1 VRFALTVNLVK
12 HAAYITYMNNTLA
25 FAAFLEK
32 WGEQYASLKITL
44 TRLKEHQDILD
55 KFDIGEIYSADE
67 LDIWVEDWLWLQSKF
82 DHPVEIM
89 FFKPYWVPV
98 SKHSYDYFVDLSEG
112 INSIF
117 EADYI
122 SQAPCSWAQG
132 YSFPTQFL
140 LNAAPEK
147 LDFWVD
153 TLLLEK
159 EDTEFAY
166 INDFSLKRE
175 ELAYQ
180 GDLEVEPVT
189 FEEVF
194 DTSIEL
200 PEDDLIITKPPIA
213 IQDSLITINHV
224 NVLAIGLLPFET
236 KLRHEIDVHDY
247 FGERDES
254 RIKCVR
260 DMVFYLREHGFK
272 GINEFRAS
280 IPDTDTEI
288 YYERN
293 CMKITNPSLYLTDRF
308 KLAFEELQ
316 NN

>member
-1 VRFALTVNLVK
+1 
-12 HAAYITYMNNTLA
+12 MNNTLA
-25 FAAFLEK
+25 FGAFLEK
-32 WGEQYASLKITL
+32 WGDQYASLKNTL

-98 SKHSYDYFVDLSEG
+98 SKYSYDYFVDLSEG

-122 SQAPCSWAQG
+122 SQKPYSWVQG
-132 YSFPTQFL
+132 YSFPTQLL
-140 LNAAPEK
+140 LNTAPEK
-147 LDFWVD
+147 LDYWVD
-153 TLLLEK
+153 TLLLQK
-159 EDTEFAY
+159 ELDFDY
-166 INDFSLKRE
+166 FNDFSLKRE
-175 ELAYQ
+175 ELAYR

-200 PEDDLIITKPPIA
+200 PEDDLIITKPPIN

-224 NVLAIGLLPFET
+224 NVMAVGLLPFDNE
-236 KLRHEIDVHDY
+236 LELIMDVHDY
-247 FGERDES
+247 HGEREDS

-272 GINEFRAS
+272 GINEFRAN
-280 IPDTDTEI
+280 IPDTNTEI

-293 CMKITNPSLYLTDRF
+293 CMKITNPSLDLTDRF
-308 KLAFEELQ
+308 KLAFEELK